1 METNKSFKK
10 IYSIIL
16 VLSLV
21 VVGFLTWL
29 VYFNKPLV
37 ADFDITIFPLM
48 NAIFNGL
55 SFSFLVA
62 GIVQISKGEKEKH
75 KKMMM
80 SAFLSSCLFFV
91 SYVTYHLFQG
101 EVKYT
106 GVGFIRY
113 VYFFILITHIV
124 LSAVVVPFIL
134 TTFYFGLNE
143 VFQKHKKIGRW
154 TFYIWGYVSIT
165 GVVIYLMN

>member
-1 METNKSFKK
+1 MNSNHSFKK
-10 IYSIIL
+10 VYSTIL
-16 VLSLV
+16 VLSLI
-21 VVGFLTWL
+21 VVGFLVWL
-29 VYFNKPLV
+29 VYYNKPLV

-62 GIVQISKGEKEKH
+62 GIVQISKGNKEAH

-80 SAFLSSCLFFV
+80 SAFLSSAFFFV

-113 VYFFILITHIV
+113 VYFFILITHIF
-124 LSAVVVPFIL
+124 LSAVVVPLIL

-143 VFQKHKKIGRW
+143 FFQKHKKIGRW
-154 TFYIWGYVSIT
+154 TFYVWAYVSIT
-165 GVVIYLMN
+165 GVIIYLMN